1 MKTAVL
7 HHMTGQMAEPISRI
21 SCIAQTIHDEYQ
33 TTSNEELQ
41 AMTAKVTEETAEV
54 TRLLDQ
60 LLKAARE
67 EIRPQRKEDAS

>member
-1 MKTAVL
+1 
-7 HHMTGQMAEPISRI
+7 
-21 SCIAQTIHDEYQ
+21 
-33 TTSNEELQ
+33 
-41 AMTAKVTEETAEV
+41 MTAKVTEETAEV